1 MYLLLMTYLW
11 PSLYSICVKNVV
23 SGALWLV
30 QYFLNADF
38 SGSTS
43 AAAPRRSGLATLPSV
58 GAVP

>member
-1 MYLLLMTYLW
+1 MTYLW